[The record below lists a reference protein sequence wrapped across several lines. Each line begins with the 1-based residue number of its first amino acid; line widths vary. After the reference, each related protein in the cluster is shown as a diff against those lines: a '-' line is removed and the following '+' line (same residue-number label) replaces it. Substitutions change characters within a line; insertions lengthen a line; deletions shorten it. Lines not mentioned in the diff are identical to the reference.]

1 MTAWLLG
8 ILAGFFA
15 LLGAVLAAGAI
26 DTGMFTFG
34 LGLAGFGVLFVFWL
48 IKDHFDAAERSR
60 AASEAS

>member
-1 MTAWLLG
+1 MMAWLLG

-34 LGLAGFGVLFVFWL
+34 IGLVAFGVLFIFWL
-48 IKDHFDAAERSR
+48 IKDHFDAIEKIG
-60 AASEAS
+60 AAR

>member
-15 LLGAVLAAGAI
+15 LLGAILAAGAI

-34 LGLAGFGVLFVFWL
+34 MGLVGFGVLFVFWL
-48 IKDHFDAAERSR
+48 IKDHFDAIEKSQAPRFV
-60 AASEAS
+60 A